1 MVHFFILVSLAKLRR
16 LVPPSP
22 LLQGSYLPQTPK
34 QELSN
39 VMYWPDREGMGFDLP
54 CDELADSRA
63 QSSSKADR
71 TVSEKHEE
79 DE

>member
-1 MVHFFILVSLAKLRR
+1 
-16 LVPPSP
+16 
-22 LLQGSYLPQTPK
+22 
-34 QELSN
+34 
-39 VMYWPDREGMGFDLP
+39 MYWPDREGMGFDLP